1 MANDESI
8 LREVNQELA
17 EDDLNQKL
25 RTYGPMI
32 AGAGAALV
40 VGVAAW
46 QFWTAREEAA
56 ARAHA
61 LEFNAAVE
69 LLGEDRDAGRD
80 ALAALG
86 EEGGGYGALAR
97 LQAAASYAGGGERL
111 RAVETYRAVYTDG
124 GVQRRV
130 REFARLRA
138 AYLSLADGRD
148 AVLSDLGSLPEAEG
162 PFGVYAREIS
172 ALAALGAED
181 YETAQSMFRD
191 LTIDLSAPAPVRERA
206 EDFAALAASGKVGVN
221 ITGEARVEDLIRAV
235 GEATEDGAAG
245 EDASAIEGAADAS
258 SAIEGVAEDAADAI
272 ENAGVAEEGA
282 AEESAASDGT
292 ETASDTEARI
302 TEDGASDETAPS
314 DDPETGNEAP

>member
-40 VGVAAW
+40 IGVAAW
-46 QFWTAREEAA
+46 QFWTAREDAA

-69 LLGEDRDAGRD
+69 LLGEDQDAGRS

-111 RAVETYRAVYTDG
+111 RAVETYRAVYNDG

-138 AYLSLADGRD
+138 AYLSLVDGRD
-148 AVLSDLGSLPEAEG
+148 EVLSDLGALPEAEG

-206 EDFAALAASGKVGVN
+206 GDFAALAASGKAGIN

-235 GEATEDGAAG
+235 GETTVDEA
-245 EDASAIEGAADAS
+245 AIEAAPDAS
-258 SAIEGVAEDAADAI
+258 SAIEGVVEDAATAI
-272 ENAGVAEEGA
+272 ENAAVAEEGVAEEA
-282 AEESAASDGT
+282 PAEESPAPDDVEGGADASM
-292 ETASDTEARI
+292 

-314 DDPETGNEAP
+314 DPETGNEAQ